1 MQIIERRLQDSRW
14 KDDQI
19 LLRIIVGIDHVGW
32 HSPFLVV
39 HWLIPLAPAV
49 SNINLAQLLSI
60 FKESQLFVYN
70 LSRVTLRKFIRI
82 ANIRLDDIEFD
93 NSLIPS
99 FWCQPVILGQAI
111 FINFNHRCHF
121 LLHISLGFWREL
133 LTGIPE
139 TNSLI
144 KGTLGQIKCRF
155 FLVLS
160 LRSP

>member
-1 MQIIERRLQDSRW
+1 M
-14 KDDQI
+14 
-19 LLRIIVGIDHVGW
+19 GW
-32 HSPFLVV
+32 HAPFLVIY
-39 HWLIPLAPAV
+39 WLIPLAPAV

-60 FKESQLFVYN
+60 FKESQLFIHN
-70 LSRVTLRKFIRI
+70 LSSVALRQLVRI
-82 ANIRLDDIEFD
+82 ANIRLDGIEFD
-93 NSLIPS
+93 NSLVPS
-99 FWCQPVILGQAI
+99 FWCQPVILGQAV
-111 FINFNHRCHF
+111 FVNFNHCRHF